1 MLGLSRIGLAL
12 LLLAVATVA
21 GQNPTPV
28 QIRLGLLQSVPLPL
42 GWVVAA
48 ALAMGILSS
57 AVIGWLWG
65 KPPQYR
71 RQTVAGSFAAV
82 GSTRN
87 RTLTHS

>member
-57 AVIGWLWG
+57 TVIGWLWG
-65 KPPQYR
+65 KPR
-71 RQTVAGSFAAV
+71 LSTAAKQLQARLQQLEAPE
-82 GSTRN
+82 TAP
-87 RTLTHS
+87 